1 MATKGKKPMTTYGLT
16 EDRTVTTQ
24 IVTAKEVASYLPHP
38 TVQRGLDVTYA
49 RKLQKAL
56 LDSDSLGFAP
66 IGCFL
71 TIVQDG
77 QHYVFDGQHR
87 LFAIKQVLLE
97 QETEELEHQTSI
109 DTYNEGMA
117 DLMRMQQE
125 QPDVDIA
132 AIKRS
137 RGLLDEPSAYV
148 PDPDYTRL
156 LNSPVVVV
164 RYEGNWTD
172 TQLRE
177 LFASYNS
184 GKKVNTNLL
193 TAFTS
198 ENEELVNELANR
210 GWLGRL
216 IEDKAGKNS
225 NALFGVTDVVRWVGK
240 LGMHTTLML
249 LDKVFAQY
257 DAYDATERGKLEP
270 IGLYNGVSKSLGTS
284 VRFLNAAARVIGYA
298 MTDDSEALLN
308 VIAAAARKLMAS
320 PTDCA
325 RYVPG
330 VYATSK
336 TGFVLTSATVVENTI
351 SNWLIWVV
359 SQALP
364 LTIVLPKVY
373 AKKLDTIE
381 AVFEQVYDL
390 NDVATPAADVVETFS
405 TLVIKTPVKAK
416 VRSSG
421 YRAMK
426 TPNVDAE
433 QLELP
438 TLDLDPNTIDL

>member
-16 EDRTVTTQ
+16 DDRTVTTQ
-24 IVTAKEVASYLPHP
+24 IVTAKEVADYLPHP

-66 IGCFL
+66 IGCLL
-71 TIVQDG
+71 TIAQDG
-77 QHYVFDGQHR
+77 QQYVFDGQHR
-87 LFAIKQVLLE
+87 LFAIKQVMLE
-97 QETEELEHQTSI
+97 QETEWEEHQASI
-109 DTYNEGMA
+109 DNYHTGIA
-117 DLMRMQQE
+117 DLERMQQE

-132 AIKRS
+132 ALKRS
-137 RGLLDEPSAYV
+137 RGLLFEPGAYV
-148 PDPDYTRL
+148 PDPDHARL

-164 RYEGNWTD
+164 RYEGNWND

-198 ENEELVNELANR
+198 ENEDLVNELANR

-225 NALFGVTDVVRWVGK
+225 NALFGVTDVVRWSNK
-240 LGMHTTLML
+240 LGMHTTIEL
-249 LDKVFAQY
+249 LSKVFAQY
-257 DAYDATERGKLEP
+257 EVYDAIERAKLEP

-284 VRFLNAAARVIGYA
+284 VRFLNAAARVISFA
-298 MTDDSEALLN
+298 MTDDTDTLLN
-308 VIAAAARKLMAS
+308 IIAAAARKLMAS

-325 RYVPG
+325 HYVPG

-336 TGFVLTSATVVENTI
+336 TGFVLTSATVVENI
-351 SNWLIWVV
+351 VCNWLIWVV
-359 SQALP
+359 AKASAI
-364 LTIVLPKVY
+364 TIVLPKVY

-390 NDVATPAADVVETFS
+390 NDEATPAADVVEVFS
-405 TLVIKTPVKAK
+405 TLVIKPAVK
-416 VRSSG
+416 VRSNG

-438 TLDLDPNTIDL
+438 TLDLDPDSIDL

>member
-16 EDRTVTTQ
+16 DDRTVTTQ
-24 IVTAKEVASYLPHP
+24 IVTAKEVADYLPHP

-66 IGCFL
+66 IGCLL
-71 TIVQDG
+71 TIAQDG
-77 QHYVFDGQHR
+77 QQYVFDGQHR
-87 LFAIKQVLLE
+87 LFAIKQVMLE
-97 QETEELEHQTSI
+97 QETEREEHQASI
-109 DTYNEGMA
+109 DNYHTGIA
-117 DLMRMQQE
+117 DLERMQQE

-132 AIKRS
+132 ALKRS
-137 RGLLDEPSAYV
+137 RGLLFEPGAYV
-148 PDPDYTRL
+148 PDPDHVRFL
-156 LNSPVVVV
+156 DSPVVVV
-164 RYEGNWTD
+164 RYEGNWTN

-198 ENEELVNELANR
+198 ENEDLVNELANR

-225 NALFGVTDVVRWVGK
+225 NALFGVTDVVRWAGK
-240 LGMHTTLML
+240 LGMSTTIEL
-249 LDKVFAQY
+249 LSKVFAQY
-257 DAYDATERGKLEP
+257 EEYDASERAKLEP
-270 IGLYNGVSKSLGTS
+270 VGLYNGVSKSLGTS
-284 VRFLNAAARVIGYA
+284 VRFLNAAARVIGFA
-298 MTDDSEALLN
+298 MTDDTDTLLN
-308 VIAAAARKLMAS
+308 IIAAAARKLMAS

-336 TGFVLTSATVVENTI
+336 TGFVLTSATVVENTV

-359 SQALP
+359 AKASAI
-364 LTIVLPKVY
+364 TIVLPKVY

-390 NDVATPAADVVETFS
+390 NDEATPAADVVEVFS
-405 TLVIKTPVKAK
+405 TLVIKTAVK
-416 VRSSG
+416 VRSNG

-438 TLDLDPNTIDL
+438 TLDLDPDSIDL